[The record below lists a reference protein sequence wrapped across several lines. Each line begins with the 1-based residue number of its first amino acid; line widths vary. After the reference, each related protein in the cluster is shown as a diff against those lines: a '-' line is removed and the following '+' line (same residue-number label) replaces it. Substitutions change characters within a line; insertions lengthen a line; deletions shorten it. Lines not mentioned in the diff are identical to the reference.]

1 MPNLKRRVANFSS
14 FEARNG
20 GLARKKHV
28 FGVVLAT
35 RKRNRKSQPVHRD
48 LFPGGPAPRIWSAG
62 SEIMTLENHFVIF
75 HFLINISN

>member
-1 MPNLKRRVANFSS
+1 MPNLKRRVSNFSC

-35 RKRNRKSQPVHRD
+35 RKRNRKSQPALCD
-48 LFPGGPAPRIWSAG
+48 LFPGGPAPQIWSAG
-62 SEIMTLENHFVIF
+62 SEIKTLENRFVKN